1 MDTIH
6 RSKNHSL
13 QHVFERG
20 EDLALHME
28 KRVLCSGP
36 SQASL
41 ITGTQYIL
49 TSMSFTPLCSSGA
62 NVKLFIK
69 TWCRNHNSY
78 TNYKYTSIVCLS

>member
-36 SQASL
+36 SQAGSSL
-41 ITGTQYIL
+41 VLNIY
-49 TSMSFTPLCSSGA
+49 
-62 NVKLFIK
+62 
-69 TWCRNHNSY
+69 
-78 TNYKYTSIVCLS
+78 